1 MRIEPMCVQSQS
13 SWLPESLSF
22 LSGLPEGKRRRRPLV
37 ILQAFV
43 DESGTRNQDACFVMA
58 GFISSAEEWAAF
70 SDEWQ
75 ACLDATPAIPYF
87 KMRHAA
93 GNPSG
98 VFRNWRRDDVRKKV
112 TGLVGIL
119 KRHARTAIHCTMP
132 IALFDEIIGV
142 EMAGFLK
149 SPYSHTFYA
158 MLAGIAWEAIDQK
171 AERLELIFDEQ
182 DKYAQFIKNAYPLL
196 KSKFDPELVAIL
208 PFEPMFRSDL
218 DFLPIQAADMIAWL
232 FRNAWNGKRTE
243 WEWIATELE
252 PVIPMSQYSTIY
264 NSDRLRDIRRMGS
277 EVTFTPEE
285 LVHVRKIWDLMTT
298 KGRGPR

>member
-1 MRIEPMCVQSQS
+1 MRAVRAIKTRASL
-13 SWLPESLSF
+13 WLDLS
-22 LSGLPEGKRRRRPLV
+22 
-37 ILQAFV
+37 
-43 DESGTRNQDACFVMA
+43 
-58 GFISSAEEWAAF
+58 
-70 SDEWQ
+70 
-75 ACLDATPAIPYF
+75 IPYF

-182 DKYAQFIKNAYPLL
+182 DKYAQFIKN
-196 KSKFDPELVAIL
+196 DRMAIS
-208 PFEPMFRSDL
+208 ER
-218 DFLPIQAADMIAWL
+218 
-232 FRNAWNGKRTE
+232 
-243 WEWIATELE
+243 LE
-252 PVIPMSQYSTIY
+252 RQE
-264 NSDRLRDIRRMGS
+264 N
-277 EVTFTPEE
+277 
-285 LVHVRKIWDLMTT
+285 
-298 KGRGPR
+298 